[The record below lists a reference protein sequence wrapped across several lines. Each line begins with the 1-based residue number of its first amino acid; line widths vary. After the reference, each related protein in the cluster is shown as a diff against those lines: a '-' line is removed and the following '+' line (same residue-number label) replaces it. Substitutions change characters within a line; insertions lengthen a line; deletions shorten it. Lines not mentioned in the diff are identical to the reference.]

1 MSEPHFNR
9 FATSRALA
17 TALSGKI
24 AQTLGT
30 AIDRDGSA
38 LMAVS
43 GGSTPRQ
50 LFQILSMEQIDW
62 TKVTV
67 TLVDERFVPPSHER
81 SNHRLVATYLL
92 QNAAAYADFL
102 PLYTPNTTPEDA
114 AVQAASKVDALGKQL
129 DMAILGMGTDG
140 HTASWFPQSE
150 QLDAVTDPNQSA
162 SIMAAFDPSQ
172 AEARLTMTQPFIR
185 KAGAVVLH
193 IEGQEKNL
201 VVERALSDGPVAAL
215 PVRAILT
222 KTQQPIQIY
231 WAP

>member
-1 MSEPHFNR
+1 MSQPHINR

-17 TALSGKI
+17 TALSQKI
-24 AQTLGT
+24 AQTLVC
-30 AIDRDGSA
+30 AIDQDGAA

-50 LFQILSMEQIDW
+50 LFQILSAEQIDW
-62 TKVTV
+62 AKVTV

-92 QNAAAYADFL
+92 QNAAAHAKFL
-102 PLYTPNTTPEDA
+102 PLYSADTIPLEA
-114 AVQAASKVDALGKQL
+114 ARQAAAKMDALGKPL
-129 DMAILGMGTDG
+129 DVAILGMGTDG

-150 QLDAVTDPNQSA
+150 QLGAVTDPNQSA
-162 SIMAAFDPSQ
+162 SIMAAFDPAQ
-172 AEARLTMTQPFIR
+172 KEARLTMTQPFVQ
-185 KAGAVVLH
+185 KTGAVVLH
-193 IEGQEKNL
+193 IEGQEKSHVL
-201 VVERALSDGPVAAL
+201 ERALGDGPVAEL

-222 KTQQPIQIY
+222 KTQQPMQIY